1 MIKEIQ
7 KLNIGVEEEYQL
19 IDPKTRELT
28 SYVTELL
35 EEGSLVSEN
44 DVKPELLQSQIEI
57 GSNVCDTI
65 EDLEKD
71 LSRLR
76 LLIKKYA
83 NKKGLEFIAAGT
95 HPFSHWRNQIV
106 TDKSR
111 YHGFMNSTQYV
122 GKRMLIFGM
131 HVHIGIKNKELRID
145 VMNQMRYFIPHIMAL
160 SSSSPF
166 WQGADTGFKSF
177 RSIVFEDLP
186 RTGVPEIFNSYEEYK
201 SYVKTLI
208 KSNSIDEPSKIWWDM
223 RPHSNYPTVEFR
235 MCDCCTSLKDAV
247 SIAALIQALVAK
259 VITLRKSNQQWRSYR
274 GSLIHENKWRS
285 AQKGVESNL
294 IDFGL
299 GKEVPFKDLISEMLE
314 FIDDVVDDLGIK
326 KYIDNILRI
335 SKEGSSADRQ
345 IEIYGKTGKM
355 TDVVDFLI
363 DETTRHCIK

>member
-1 MIKEIQ
+1 MINTID

-57 GSNVCDTI
+57 GSNVCDTV

-111 YHGFMNSTQYV
+111 YHGFMDSTQYV

-166 WQGADTGFKSF
+166 WQGGDTGFKSF
-177 RSIVFEDLP
+177 RSIIFEDLP
-186 RTGVPEIFNSYEEYK
+186 RTGIPEVFTSYKDYE
-201 SYVKTLI
+201 SYIKTLI
-208 KSNSIDEPSKIWWDM
+208 KCNTIDEPTKIWWDI
-223 RPHSNYPTVEFR
+223 RPHSLYPTLEFR
-235 MCDCCTSLKDAV
+235 ICDCPTRMMDAL

-259 VITLRKSNQQWRSYR
+259 LIILRNSNQSWRDYR
-274 GSLIHENKWRS
+274 GSLIHENKWRATKDGINS
-285 AQKGVESNL
+285 KL
-294 IDFGL
+294 LDL
-299 GKEVPFKDLISEMLE
+299 GKIREVSYQKLMMEMLDFVDEVVDQLGSRKYINHIKKILKEGTSADKQIEIFKSSGDIKKVVDHLISETAKD
-314 FIDDVVDDLGIK
+314 I
-326 KYIDNILRI
+326 
-335 SKEGSSADRQ
+335 
-345 IEIYGKTGKM
+345 
-355 TDVVDFLI
+355 
-363 DETTRHCIK
+363 